1 MRCRPWMRVVAIPG
15 LTLALALALGLALAP
30 AWGGSAVLPPVADPP
45 THEYHP
51 GKFVW
56 IDLVTPDIA
65 GAQRFYGGLFGW
77 TFRETGTRRGPAGY
91 SLAYLGETPVAGLAQ
106 RAPAPSQARA
116 ARWIAYASV
125 ADVGH
130 AVARVEAA
138 GGRTLIPARLVA
150 GRGTMALVADPD
162 GAPFGLIHAEGGDPP
177 DYLAGTGDWVWAL
190 YQSPDAS
197 RAAAFYQDLAGY
209 EVLQDDRFPGT
220 PDFLLAAGG
229 YVRASVVEIPAARGS
244 LRPDWLY
251 FVRVADVG
259 AAISRAVALGG
270 RVIVAADP
278 AVAAGRI
285 AVLADPAGGAFGL
298 LEWNIDVAR

>member
-15 LTLALALALGLALAP
+15 LALALGLALAP

-209 EVLQDDRFPGT
+209 DVVPDGRFPKT
-220 PDFLLAAGG
+220 PHYILAAGG
-229 YVRASVVEIPAARGS
+229 YARASLAGIPAERLG

-251 FVRVADVG
+251 FIRVRDAK
-259 AAISRAVALGG
+259 ASLARAVELGG
-270 RVIVAADP
+270 KVLVAADP
-278 AVAAGRI
+278 ALLDGRI
-285 AVLADPAGGAFGL
+285 AVVVDPGGAPFGL
-298 LEWNIDVAR
+298 MEWNEDAGEGN